1 VQPSTKRGPFARLL
15 AALLLIASLGCETVH
30 RARVAQ
36 DFASAGPGERT
47 PTAAELGLPTEGPLA
62 LDVALKKALEVHP
75 SIIAARQNVVA
86 AEARVRETEASL
98 LPQLSTSAAA
108 SYRDGRAFSS
118 SAGAVDH
125 RFYSYGFDVSW
136 LLFDFGRTRAQARN
150 LAELW
155 LAAQADL
162 KTAELDVALNV
173 RTAYFDLSRQI
184 ELLAVAQQTVRQFEA
199 HLEQVHGFVEVGTRI
214 PYDETKAQVDLGN
227 ARLLEVKARDAML
240 AAKSTLAGT
249 LGLAE
254 VVDWTPAPDAPLP
267 DVPED
272 FDAAWALAQ
281 TMQPTLAAARARELA
296 ASALIDARIASLYPS
311 LDLSASY
318 SAGGSTWPLAWSW
331 LIGPAIQ
338 WVPFDGFQRLATIDE
353 AVASLRI
360 ARSARAQIEQTTWL
374 DVRRAW
380 LAIRD
385 ARERIDLTALTEQNA
400 VQNLELAKG
409 LFEVGKGTSIEL
421 ADAEQALT
429 QASAERVQARADEQT
444 AVAQLA
450 RAIGIAIEG
459 E

>member
-1 VQPSTKRGPFARLL
+1 VQPSTKRGPFARLF
-15 AALLLIASLGCETVH
+15 AALLVLSSGCETVH

-47 PTAAELGLPTEGPLA
+47 PTAAELGLATDGPVA
-62 LDVALKKALEVHP
+62 LDDVLRKALEVHP
-75 SIIAARQNVVA
+75 SIITARQNVVA
-86 AEARVRETEASL
+86 AEARVRETEATL
-98 LPQLSTSAAA
+98 LPQLSTSAGVTYSDGERLPA
-108 SYRDGRAFSS
+108 ST
-118 SAGAVDH
+118 

-136 LLFDFGRTRAQARN
+136 LLFDFGRTRAQARS

-155 LAAQADL
+155 LAAQSDL
-162 KTAELDVALNV
+162 KTTELDVALNV

-184 ELLAVAQQTVRQFEA
+184 ELLGVADQTVLQFEA
-199 HLEQVHGFVEVGTRI
+199 HLEQVKGFVEVGTRI
-214 PYDETKAQVDLGN
+214 PYDETKAQVDLGS
-227 ARLLEVKARDAML
+227 ARLLQVKARDAML
-240 AAKSTLAGT
+240 AAKATLASAI
-249 LGLAE
+249 GLAE
-254 VVDWTPAPDAPLP
+254 VVDWTPAPDPPLP

-272 FDAAWALAQ
+272 FDAAWSLAQ
-281 TMQPTLAAARARELA
+281 TMQPTLAAAHARELA

-311 LDLSASY
+311 LDLSASF
-318 SAGGSTWPLAWSW
+318 SGGGSTFPLPWTW

-360 ARSARAQIEQTTWL
+360 ARAARAQIEQTTWL

-385 ARERIDLTALTEQNA
+385 ARERIDVTALTEQNA
-400 VQNLELAKG
+400 EQNLELAKG
-409 LFEVGKGTSIEL
+409 LFEVGKGTSIEVS
-421 ADAEQALT
+421 DAEQVLA
-429 QASAERVQARADEQT
+429 QARADRVQAKADEQT

-450 RAIGIAIEG
+450 KAIGLAIEG